1 MKTRLRFKIIAVL
14 ICLSLAGLLISQG
27 YWLKGLYV
35 SSKKSTWD
43 NIEEAMRMA
52 DYMELFLRL
61 DSLSNNNFHSQI
73 NPQFSFSQDTAWEKR
88 KDSLSTDNM
97 PISSPNSTIQY
108 IEAAQTLNEYLQII
122 GTLERNVQML
132 MHQKIDTLL
141 PVNYAQFN
149 TLLKN
154 GLKKQGIT
162 VPYRLQVIRKEAKDS
177 VLYAYTDASE
187 KGESWK
193 DAVHFTHVIEPE
205 YYYELE
211 LQSPDRVVFRQMAGI
226 LISSFL
232 LFMVIL
238 VAFVYLLY
246 TILRLKTVEEL
257 KTDFTNNMTHEL
269 KTPISVS
276 YAAVDALLNFSD
288 PVNEKQKKY
297 LTIVKDQ
304 LIHLTGLVEQILTL
318 AVENRSTFRLR
329 PETISLNEL
338 VNSLIEQYK
347 LKASKPVEFTCSI
360 PEDIELVADRTH
372 LYNMLSNLIDNA
384 IKYADKEPCR
394 IEATARQDDHETT
407 ISITDNGPGISEANQ
422 RQIFDKFFRVPSGNI
437 HNVKGYGLGLYY
449 VKDMMGKH
457 GGTARV
463 ESVPGKGSTFTL
475 HFK

>member
-43 NIEEAMRMA
+43 NIEDAMRMA

-162 VPYRLQVIRKEAKDS
+162 A
-177 VLYAYTDASE
+177 
-187 KGESWK
+187 
-193 DAVHFTHVIEPE
+193 
-205 YYYELE
+205 
-211 LQSPDRVVFRQMAGI
+211 
-226 LISSFL
+226 
-232 LFMVIL
+232 
-238 VAFVYLLY
+238 
-246 TILRLKTVEEL
+246 
-257 KTDFTNNMTHEL
+257 
-269 KTPISVS
+269 
-276 YAAVDALLNFSD
+276 
-288 PVNEKQKKY
+288 
-297 LTIVKDQ
+297 
-304 LIHLTGLVEQILTL
+304 
-318 AVENRSTFRLR
+318 
-329 PETISLNEL
+329 
-338 VNSLIEQYK
+338 
-347 LKASKPVEFTCSI
+347 
-360 PEDIELVADRTH
+360 
-372 LYNMLSNLIDNA
+372 
-384 IKYADKEPCR
+384 CR
-394 IEATARQDDHETT
+394 
-407 ISITDNGPGISEANQ
+407 
-422 RQIFDKFFRVPSGNI
+422 
-437 HNVKGYGLGLYY
+437 
-449 VKDMMGKH
+449 
-457 GGTARV
+457 
-463 ESVPGKGSTFTL
+463 
-475 HFK
+475 

>member
-43 NIEEAMRMA
+43 NIEKAMRMA

-193 DAVHFTHVIEPE
+193 VGGATLNVESPRKTFLNFRNNLLMLYKNLPEKDLKHVMHARFWLDYI
-205 YYYELE
+205 
-211 LQSPDRVVFRQMAGI
+211 AAAK
-226 LISSFL
+226 FL
-232 LFMVIL
+232 LTGHYPNARAVYEARK
-238 VAFVYLLY
+238 AF
-246 TILRLKTVEEL
+246 
-257 KTDFTNNMTHEL
+257 HEL
-269 KTPISVS
+269 KPS
-276 YAAVDALLNFSD
+276 YE
-288 PVNEKQKKY
+288 PVRREN
-297 LTIVKDQ
+297 
-304 LIHLTGLVEQILTL
+304 L
-318 AVENRSTFRLR
+318 AKTKLSGIPELR
-329 PETISLNEL
+329 KG
-338 VNSLIEQYK
+338 SLILAFYLQGK
-347 LKASKPVEFTCSI
+347 KRFT
-360 PEDIELVADRTH
+360 EL
-372 LYNMLSNLIDNA
+372 
-384 IKYADKEPCR
+384 
-394 IEATARQDDHETT
+394 
-407 ISITDNGPGISEANQ
+407 
-422 RQIFDKFFRVPSGNI
+422 
-437 HNVKGYGLGLYY
+437 
-449 VKDMMGKH
+449 
-457 GGTARV
+457 
-463 ESVPGKGSTFTL
+463 
-475 HFK
+475 